1 MIPTQYPDDRAQ
13 ELYSSGGESG
23 FLEALFDFTFSQ
35 FVTVKLVRVLY
46 VLMLIV
52 AVFAAVVTVVSLFSQ
67 GLLFGI
73 FSILLAPLAFLVI
86 MVVARVW
93 LEMMIVLFRVAD
105 YLREIN
111 SKVE

>member
-1 MIPTQYPDDRAQ
+1 VIPTQYQDEQGREVFASDDA
-13 ELYSSGGESG
+13 G
-23 FLEALFDFTFSQ
+23 FLEALFDFSFSQ

-52 AVFAAVVTVVSLFSQ
+52 AVFAAVAIVVSLFSQ
-67 GLLFGI
+67 GILFGI
-73 FSILLAPLAFLVI
+73 FSILLAPLGFLLV

-93 LEMMIVLFRVAD
+93 LEMLVVLFRVAD

-111 SKVE
+111 SKVK

>member
-1 MIPTQYPDDRAQ
+1 MIPTQYSDDRAE
-13 ELYSSGGESG
+13 ELYASGGESG

-52 AVFAAVVTVVSLFSQ
+52 AVFAAVVIVVSLFSQ
-67 GLLFGI
+67 GLLYGL
-73 FSILLAPLAFLVI
+73 FSILLAPLGFLLV
-86 MVVARVW
+86 MVVSRVW

-111 SKVE
+111 SKVK